1 MNIPDLIKIKNFWT
15 AKETS
20 DKKKKKKRHHA
31 DWEKMFANN
40 VTKKQLI

>member
-15 AKETS
+15 AKETN
-20 DKKKKKKRHHA
+20 DKTKRHPA